1 MAEPSRPATESRHGR
16 FLGTAIHASIEDLLN
31 MDISD
36 RPKASMGWLP
46 EVGEAFLKDRWNEE
60 KDAFHAT
67 PRHGRWK
74 DDRWK
79 EAVDGHR
86 GGIDLLLRWVGVEGL
101 SHERITAALWTRVQ
115 ERMIAVEGELI
126 SRDGR
131 LGGRVDLL
139 LNEVDDAGE
148 TVAWVVAD
156 LKTGRTPEGKLKP
169 EVDRQ
174 LRFYRDLAREQS
186 ERTQRSGR
194 RLVHAEPHHVA
205 RVKGG
210 VLEDAYAAWE
220 ATNPPKHRSIQPRT
234 GQLRRILRLESVVR
248 TLAALAP

>member
-1 MAEPSRPATESRHGR
+1 MTPERRARAWRTHTGSPFLVEQVRDLSPDVLAEPSGPATEAGMAAS
-16 FLGTAIHASIEDLLN
+16 LGTAIHASIEDLLN

-101 SHERITAALWTRVQ
+101 SHERITAAL
-115 ERMIAVEGELI
+115 G
-126 SRDGR
+126 
-131 LGGRVDLL
+131 LG
-139 LNEVDDAGE
+139 
-148 TVAWVVAD
+148 
-156 LKTGRTPEGKLKP
+156 
-169 EVDRQ
+169 
-174 LRFYRDLAREQS
+174 F
-186 ERTQRSGR
+186 RSG
-194 RLVHAEPHHVA
+194 
-205 RVKGG
+205 
-210 VLEDAYAAWE
+210 
-220 ATNPPKHRSIQPRT
+220 
-234 GQLRRILRLESVVR
+234 
-248 TLAALAP
+248 